1 MSDIKDPPDGGQH
14 SALLWSDPAAA
25 RAWLF
30 GLHTALEDVKCVL
43 EDQQRPRRQ
52 RKLGPAEAERITR
65 EAFTTLEKALA
76 YAERGL
82 PPSPFTR

>member
-1 MSDIKDPPDGGQH
+1 MSDIKDPPTGGQD

-30 GLHTALEDVKCVL
+30 GLHTALDDVKSVL

-82 PPSPFTR
+82 PPSPFTL